1 MADDRERRRAERLL
15 VEEHGLFFEEMGG
28 TRMEGRVMG
37 WLLLADPPVQSLT
50 EIAEGLGVSK
60 AAVSTA
66 ARSLL
71 QSGAVARVSEPG
83 QRGDFY
89 HCIAG
94 SLENVLRLDHVT
106 ALGRLVDR
114 SLELVGD
121 RDQTQSNYALLHEIR
136 EFLDFL
142 EAEIPGLMSRW
153 HARLAGRQAC
163 AAPGAAADAAPRA
176 AANPVTDA
184 TTDAAMDK
192 GAAAWTTPK
201 HGGTS

>member
-1 MADDRERRRAERLL
+1 MDDAGQRRAERLL
-15 VEEHGLFFEEMGG
+15 VEQFGLLLEEMGG

-37 WLLLADPPVQSLT
+37 WLLLAGQPVQSLT

-71 QSGAVARVSEPG
+71 QSGAVERVSEPG

-89 HCIAG
+89 RSIPGNLESVLHYDHIAG
-94 SLENVLRLDHVT
+94 
-106 ALGRLVDR
+106 LGRLVDR
-114 SLELVGD
+114 SLELVAD

-153 HARLAGRQAC
+153 RARLAEKQAG
-163 AAPGAAADAAPRA
+163 AGAPGRD
-176 AANPVTDA
+176 VTD
-184 TTDAAMDK
+184 
-192 GAAAWTTPK
+192 
-201 HGGTS
+201 HGGTP